1 MQDSNQDS
9 IDNPTGSNN
18 QEKANSSGSG
28 TPGSKDSRS
37 TSRKS
42 RVSKENNSKPK
53 GKSNNRRRISNKSN
67 TSNNSPRSILL
78 DSSYSRNDSLIR
90 TTNYS
95 SENIATKWFNQKIV
109 FTPYTQSRNKT
120 LIVKYSVVPYY
131 HRLIQQA
138 HVFAEKVLTLPEVI
152 PSYLFNNYEKEI
164 QSEKIRNTFIYS
176 YLKSL
181 MMGIYRIEVSEVPTS
196 NYVLYGHNLLYH
208 LMYVNNGIHSFSHSS
223 YDIVYQFEFTEED
236 EKLLL
241 ELCKSF
247 PFIRD
252 HMATGNRFFIANP
265 EMDKALNKLQE
276 FIGNT
281 GPQFAKLGDFTQSQN
296 HLTKENFG
304 FFNSMYS
311 NTEDIN
317 NWFYMHQTNVS
328 IIDSSMLFGKALFLK
343 SRNDEF
349 HRNFYEEIKQD
360 DYLNLVKY
368 EVTCIAGSTYPDIS
382 DNFKFDTFTYNKK
395 KEK

>member
-1 MQDSNQDS
+1 
-9 IDNPTGSNN
+9 
-18 QEKANSSGSG
+18 
-28 TPGSKDSRS
+28 
-37 TSRKS
+37 
-42 RVSKENNSKPK
+42 
-53 GKSNNRRRISNKSN
+53 
-67 TSNNSPRSILL
+67 
-78 DSSYSRNDSLIR
+78 
-90 TTNYS
+90 
-95 SENIATKWFNQKIV
+95 
-109 FTPYTQSRNKT
+109 
-120 LIVKYSVVPYY
+120 
-131 HRLIQQA
+131 
-138 HVFAEKVLTLPEVI
+138 VFAEKILTLPEVI

-311 NTEDIN
+311 NTDDIN